1 MSWELL
7 LGRSLALCAHPAAAW
22 RILSR
27 RGRAFVLGAYFTA
40 SYLTVLMTLLV
51 L

>member
-1 MSWELL
+1 MSWELR

-22 RILSR
+22 RRSR
-27 RGRAFVLGAYFTA
+27 RGRALVLGAYFGA
-40 SYLTVLMTLLV
+40 AYVTVLMTLLV